1 MPASPALR
9 LGIFLCAV
17 FAAGGV
23 SSAFLALWMADRGL
37 SAAEIGTVLS
47 LAAAARALAA
57 PLWGRLADALPLRVA
72 LTAGAAMALVGN
84 LVLAPAAG
92 FWPVLLAVMLQSAG
106 ASALM
111 PLADAVSLAL
121 AQQGRMDY
129 GRVRAAASAA
139 FMAANAL
146 GGVAVGAAGLFLV
159 PLLMAGAHALA
170 TAMGPALPH
179 TGAPPARQAGFFAS
193 LSLLRRRGFLL
204 TVLASAIIQG
214 SHAAYYTLGAL
225 HWRAAGHSETV
236 IGLLWAASLLAETL
250 LFLLARPLL
259 TRVSPGWLTAIA
271 AGACALRWTVLGH
284 TTWLPALV
292 AIQALHAL
300 TYGFQ
305 HLSAMQMLGR
315 TVPPERAGSAQTLH
329 ATLGGT
335 VSLGLITWLAGRA
348 YDGTG
353 SVFLV
358 MAALATTVL
367 PLAAALGRLP
377 R

>member
-1 MPASPALR
+1 
-9 LGIFLCAV
+9 
-17 FAAGGV
+17 
-23 SSAFLALWMADRGL
+23 MAERGL

-72 LTAGAAMALVGN
+72 LTASAATALAGN
-84 LVLAPAAG
+84 LILAPLSG

-121 AQQGRMDY
+121 AREGRMDY

-159 PLLMAGAHALA
+159 PLLMAAGHALA
-170 TAMGPALPH
+170 TAMGPALP
-179 TGAPPARQAGFFAS
+179 QADTPRAHQSGVFAS
-193 LSLLRRRGFLL
+193 LALLRHRGFLL

-214 SHAAYYTLGAL
+214 SHAAYYTLAAL

-236 IGLLWAASLLAETL
+236 IGLLWATSLLAETL
-250 LFLLARPLL
+250 MFLLARPLL
-259 TRVSPGWLTAIA
+259 ARLPPAALTALA
-271 AGACALRWTVLGH
+271 ACACALRWTVLGL

-305 HLSAMQMLGR
+305 HLAAMQMLGR
-315 TVPPERAGSAQTLH
+315 AVPPERAGSAQTLH
-329 ATLGGT
+329 AALGGT
-335 VSLGLITWLAGRA
+335 VSLGIVTWLAGQA

-353 SVFLV
+353 AIFLAMAAMALLALPV
-358 MAALATTVL
+358 AAALARRV
-367 PLAAALGRLP
+367 
-377 R
+377 

>member
-1 MPASPALR
+1 VPASPALR

-72 LTAGAAMALVGN
+72 LTAGAATALVGN

-121 AQQGRMDY
+121 TQQGRLDY

-179 TGAPPARQAGFFAS
+179 TGTPPSRQAGFFAS
-193 LSLLRRRGFLL
+193 LALLRRRGFLL

-214 SHAAYYTLGAL
+214 SHAAYYTLAAL

-259 TRVSPGWLTAIA
+259 TRVLPGWLTAIA
-271 AGACALRWTVLGH
+271 AGACALRWTVLGL

-315 TVPPERAGSAQTLH
+315 TVSPERAGSAQTLH

-335 VSLGLITWLAGRA
+335 VSLGVITWLAGRS

-353 SVFLV
+353 LIFLV
-358 MAALATTVL
+358 MAALATTAL

>member
-1 MPASPALR
+1 VPASPALR

-72 LTAGAAMALVGN
+72 LTAGAATALAGN
-84 LVLAPAAG
+84 LVLAPLSG
-92 FWPVLLAVMLQSAG
+92 FWPVLLAVLLQSAG

-111 PLADAVSLAL
+111 PLADAVSLEL
-121 AQQGRMDY
+121 ARQGRMEY

-159 PLLMAGAHALA
+159 PLLMAAGHMVA

-179 TGAPPARQAGFFAS
+179 TGAAPARQSGFFAS
-193 LSLLRRRGFLL
+193 LALLRRRGFLL
-204 TVLASAIIQG
+204 TVLASAVIQG
-214 SHAAYYTLGAL
+214 SHAAYYTLAAL

-236 IGLLWAASLLAETL
+236 IGLLWATSLLAETL

-259 TRVSPGWLTAIA
+259 TRASPGMLTAISA
-271 AGACALRWTVLGH
+271 AACALRWTVLGL
-284 TTWLPALV
+284 TTFLPALA

-305 HLSAMQMLGR
+305 HISAMQMLGR

-329 ATLGGT
+329 AALGGT
-335 VSLGLITWLAGRA
+335 VSLGVITWLAGRA

-353 SVFLV
+353 LIFLL
-358 MAALATTVL
+358 MAGLAVTAL
-367 PLAAALGRLP
+367 PIAAALGRLP

>member
-9 LGIFLCAV
+9 LGVFLCAV
-17 FAAGGV
+17 FAAGGI

-37 SAAEIGTVLS
+37 TAAEIGIVLS
-47 LAAAARALAA
+47 LASAARALAA

-72 LTAGAAMALVGN
+72 LTIGAATALAGN
-84 LVLAPAAG
+84 LLLAPSAG

-121 AQQGRMDY
+121 ARAGRLDY
-129 GRVRAAASAA
+129 GRVRASASAA

-159 PLLMAGAHALA
+159 PLLMAAGHAVA
-170 TAMGPALPH
+170 TAIGPALPH
-179 TGAPPARQAGFFAS
+179 TGAAPARQAGFFAS
-193 LSLLRRRGFLL
+193 LGLLRRRGFLL
-204 TVLASAIIQG
+204 TVLASAVIQG
-214 SHAAYYTLGAL
+214 SHAAYYTLAAL
-225 HWRAAGHSETV
+225 HWRAAGHSETT
-236 IGLLWAASLLAETL
+236 IGLLWATSLLAETL

-259 TRVSPGWLTAIA
+259 ARASPAMLTAA
-271 AGACALRWTVLGH
+271 SAGACTLRWTMLAL
-284 TTWLPALV
+284 TTWLPALA
-292 AIQALHAL
+292 AIQVLHAA

-329 ATLGGT
+329 AALGGT
-335 VSLGLITWLAGRA
+335 VSLGVITWLVGRA
-348 YDGTG
+348 YDGSGT
-353 SVFLV
+353 VFLV
-358 MAALATTVL
+358 MAALAL
-367 PLAAALGRLP
+367 LAQPVAVALARLP